1 MSEGTCEMTVSAYI
15 ISKKGASMTG
25 ERTRRKEQQRTAA
38 ARRKRVLELTIQG
51 LSQREIAEV
60 VGVRKSQVA
69 RDYAK
74 AFAETVS
81 PEEIEQ
87 LRGLENLRLDYLLRP
102 LSEAFNRS
110 VEAGSPDLA
119 IIDRLVKISA
129 RRAALNGLDLPEKT
143 AAQRSMP
150 PPPEIIAI
158 EYVPTS
164 EPLSGPEPERQ
175 PELELQSDSADEAE
189 SEGKLPN

>member
-1 MSEGTCEMTVSAYI
+1 
-15 ISKKGASMTG
+15 MTG
-25 ERTRRKEQQRTAA
+25 EQTRRKEQQRIAA

-51 LSQREIAEV
+51 FSQREIAEV
-60 VGVRKSQVA
+60 VGVRKSQVS

-87 LRGLENLRLDYLLRP
+87 LRGLENLRLDHILRR
-102 LSEAFNRS
+102 LWEEFERS
-110 VEAGSPDLA
+110 GEAGSLDLA
-119 IIDRLVKISA
+119 IVDRLLKISG
-129 RRAALNGLDLPEKT
+129 RRAALNGLDLPEKI

-150 PPPEIIAI
+150 PPPEIIAL
-158 EYVPTS
+158 EFVPT
-164 EPLSGPEPERQ
+164 PKLPSGPEPERQ

-189 SEGKLPN
+189 SEGKLSN

>member
-1 MSEGTCEMTVSAYI
+1 
-15 ISKKGASMTG
+15 MTG
-25 ERTRRKEQQRTAA
+25 EHTRRKEQRRTAA

-51 LSQREIAEV
+51 VPQREIAEV
-60 VGVRKSQVA
+60 VGVGKSQVS

-74 AFAETVS
+74 ALAETVS
-81 PEEIEQ
+81 PEEIAQ
-87 LRGLENLRLDYLLRP
+87 LRALENLRLDHLWRWLW
-102 LSEAFNRS
+102 EEFERS

-119 IIDRLVKISA
+119 VCDRLLKILA
-129 RRAALNGLDLPEKT
+129 RRAALNGLDRSKEEATRL
-143 AAQRSMP
+143 SMP

-164 EPLSGPEPERQ
+164 ELPSGPEPERQ